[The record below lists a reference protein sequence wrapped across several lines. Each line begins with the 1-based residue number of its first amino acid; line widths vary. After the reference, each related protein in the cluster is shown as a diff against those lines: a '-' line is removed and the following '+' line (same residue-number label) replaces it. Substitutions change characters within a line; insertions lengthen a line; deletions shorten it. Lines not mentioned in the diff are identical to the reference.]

1 MKVYLDMNL
10 TEDFAAGLLLLA
22 RDPEVEL
29 MGITLSYGETDLAT
43 AVQNTAGI
51 CKLLGLTV
59 PVAAGAEKP
68 WRRDYTLLPKPMP
81 LCDAIDGLQLDP
93 TAELTLEKAFA
104 PEFLYEK
111 LKKAGEKVTLFC
123 AGPLTNIAYLLE
135 RHPDAR
141 GFIEKI
147 IWRGGTQRHATLGIV
162 KDLQTYLDPDAAA
175 FVLQK
180 GIPFVMCPVDMGFAL
195 YATQAEVDAGMAAT
209 DPVEHQL
216 NRLLKRL
223 WNLQNEAVP
232 MGERN
237 RPLPLQDVAAVRY
250 LTHPEA
256 FAEEKFYCEVDL
268 RGKLTFG
275 MAVVDIQNRLEKT
288 EAEKNITLLR
298 DCDREAL
305 VQTLY
310 QK

>member
-104 PEFLYEK
+104 P
-111 LKKAGEKVTLFC
+111 
-123 AGPLTNIAYLLE
+123 
-135 RHPDAR
+135 
-141 GFIEKI
+141 
-147 IWRGGTQRHATLGIV
+147 
-162 KDLQTYLDPDAAA
+162 
-175 FVLQK
+175 
-180 GIPFVMCPVDMGFAL
+180 
-195 YATQAEVDAGMAAT
+195 
-209 DPVEHQL
+209 
-216 NRLLKRL
+216 
-223 WNLQNEAVP
+223 
-232 MGERN
+232 
-237 RPLPLQDVAAVRY
+237 
-250 LTHPEA
+250 
-256 FAEEKFYCEVDL
+256 
-268 RGKLTFG
+268 
-275 MAVVDIQNRLEKT
+275 
-288 EAEKNITLLR
+288 
-298 DCDREAL
+298 
-305 VQTLY
+305 
-310 QK
+310 